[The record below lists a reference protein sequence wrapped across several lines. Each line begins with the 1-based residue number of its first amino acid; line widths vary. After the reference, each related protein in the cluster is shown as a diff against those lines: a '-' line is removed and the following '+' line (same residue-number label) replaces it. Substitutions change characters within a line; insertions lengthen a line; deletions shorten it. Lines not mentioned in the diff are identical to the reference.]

1 MTQTL
6 DHLRDALR
14 LAPDPED
21 ARRRLEL
28 LVERGLDAAALA
40 AGGENAAAVLRIA
53 CAQAPYRTMLAAR
66 DPGRLLRAA
75 ADPHLRRRKPSGVFR
90 AELAEA
96 LAGVPPGDD
105 AAFMAALRRWRGQ
118 EIIRLGARECGL
130 GQPEEVGRE
139 LAALADVAYD
149 AALAFH
155 DAELARQH
163 GEPFYLGEDG
173 AYHRAR
179 LCVIG
184 MGKMGGQELNFSSD
198 VDVIYLYPS
207 DEGAAGSLS
216 LHEYFDR
223 LCRRITRAI
232 GEVTEDDVVFRVDL
246 RLRPEGSRGA
256 ICNSLP
262 SAERYYE
269 AWGRPWERQAW
280 LKARPSAGDLEVGH
294 EMLRILEPFIYPRH
308 TSPEVISEVA
318 ELNRKIKAELD
329 TARLGGGFDVKVGQG
344 GIREVEFFVQALQ
357 LIHAGKHPS
366 LRERTTRKALDKLLL
381 AGLIAERERA
391 QLADAY
397 GFLRQVEHILQLESG
412 AQTQRLPAD
421 VTKIRVIA
429 ERLGFADPGEFLG
442 HLRQHTDAVAHL
454 FATLGSEAPPPPDI
468 AVLLDPERGDEATLA
483 ALGNLGFS
491 DPPQA
496 LLVLETLRK
505 RPLSPLSGAAPPAA
519 ARLAPALLKEIAASP
534 DPDQALAYL
543 ADLTPHHAG
552 GLTLWTLL
560 DENPPLLRLL
570 VSLLGTSAFLARAFV
585 EHPELIDGL
594 LLRQSSGPALGQQ
607 AIAAR
612 VDERLA
618 ELPEDDDEGIWNG
631 LRRVRYEELLR
642 IGLADISGAMD
653 VVQVGERLSDL
664 AEVCVRRT
672 LESVAR
678 TMDRRYGRVP
688 RMAVL
693 GLGKL
698 GAREL
703 GYAADLD
710 LIFVYEGE
718 LEDHE
723 LATRLAQRLT
733 NALAAHMEAGRL
745 YEVDARLRPSGNQ
758 GTLVSSFTGWK
769 NYHDESSQLWE
780 RQALIKLRAVAGD
793 AALGRLVEDHAR
805 DVVFSRAAPAR
816 LAEDI
821 DAMRARIEKEL
832 AKESPGAYDIKAGK
846 GGLIDIEFA
855 AQYLQ
860 LAHGGAHPA
869 LRVRGTVAALEAAAA
884 AGVLDP
890 GRRDVLVGAWRFLRK
905 LEHRMR
911 IVHDRAIHELP
922 QGAELVKLARRMG
935 LSSAGALERA
945 YLVWTRDVRAC
956 YVELLGAGASAT

>member
-6 DHLRDALR
+6 DQLRDALR

-40 AGGENAAAVLRIA
+40 E
-53 CAQAPYRTMLAAR
+53 
-66 DPGRLLRAA
+66 
-75 ADPHLRRRKPSGVFR
+75 
-90 AELAEA
+90 
-96 LAGVPPGDD
+96 VPPGDEPR
-105 AAFMAALRRWRGQ
+105 FLSALRRWRAQ

-139 LAALADVAYD
+139 LAALADAAYD
-149 AALAFH
+149 AAITFH
-155 DAELARQH
+155 DAELSRQH

-207 DEGAAGSLS
+207 DEGQAGSLS

-223 LCRRITRAI
+223 LCRKITRAI

-308 TSPEVISEVA
+308 TSPAVIEEVS

-357 LIHAGKHPS
+357 LVHAGKNPS

-381 AGLIAERERA
+381 AGLLAERERA
-391 QLADAY
+391 QLFDAY

-421 VTKIRVIA
+421 AAKISVIA
-429 ERLGFADPGEFLG
+429 QRLGFADPGEFLG
-442 HLRQHTDAVAHL
+442 HLKQHTDAVASL
-454 FATLGSEAPPPPDI
+454 FAMLGSEAPPPPDI
-468 AVLLDPERGDEATLA
+468 AVLLDPERSEEATLA
-483 ALGNLGFS
+483 ALGALGFS
-491 DPPQA
+491 DPAQS

-534 DPDQALAYL
+534 DPEQALAYL
-543 ADLTPHHAG
+543 ADLTPHSAG

-570 VSLLGTSAFLARAFV
+570 VSLLGTSAFLARTFV

-594 LLRQSSGPALGQQ
+594 LLRQSSGPALGAE

-612 VDERLA
+612 LDERLA
-618 ELPEDDDEGIWNG
+618 HVPPDDDEAVWNA
-631 LRRVRYEELLR
+631 LRRVRHEEILR
-642 IGLADISGAMD
+642 IGLADISGSMD

-664 AEVCVRRT
+664 ADACVRRT
-672 LESVAR
+672 LDSVAR
-678 TMDRRYGRVP
+678 TLEKRYGRVP

-710 LIFVYEGE
+710 LVFVYEGDI
-718 LEDHE
+718 EDHE

-733 NALAAHMEAGRL
+733 NALAAHLEAGRL

-769 NYHDESSQLWE
+769 NYHAESSQLWE
-780 RQALIKLRAVAGD
+780 RQALIKLRPVAGD

-805 DVVFSRAAPAR
+805 DVIYSRAPT
-816 LAEDI
+816 EDI
-821 DAMRARIEKEL
+821 AEGIRTMRARIEKEL
-832 AKESPGAYDIKAGK
+832 AHEAPGAYDIKTGK

-860 LAHGGAHPA
+860 LAHGAAHPA
-869 LRVRGTVAALEAAAA
+869 LRVRGTIAALEAAAN
-884 AGVLDP
+884 AGVIDP
-890 GRRDVLVGAWRFLRK
+890 GLRDVLVGAWRFLRK

-956 YVELLGAGASAT
+956 YVKLLGQGAEAT